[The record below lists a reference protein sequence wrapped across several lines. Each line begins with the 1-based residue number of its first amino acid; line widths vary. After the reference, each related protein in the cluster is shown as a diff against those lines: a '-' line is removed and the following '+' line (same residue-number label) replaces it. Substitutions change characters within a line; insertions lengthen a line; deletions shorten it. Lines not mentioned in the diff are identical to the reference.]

1 MDALTATY
9 RLRNIHDEKERK
21 LFKKRGFAFCTF
33 SGIFRYRSRDGLISH
48 SGLLCIDIDHV
59 GSHLQLD
66 DLRKRLIDDVA
77 MRGTMSEM
85 AVQALLIAA
94 AVVAG
99 VSIRQLNQYLANK
112 AFIKKVA
119 ELRLAIFSQLFNRR
133 LFEANDIHSG
143 DVTSR
148 MAKDIDAVSET
159 LAVQLPQVVV
169 MTIQLVGAFLLM
181 RWFDS
186 RLAWALILIT
196 PLAIIIGKYISHRLK
211 RITLS
216 IREDESRIMARIQ
229 ESVELNVVLRA
240 LQGERWMQDR
250 VEELQDRQTANYIR
264 RSRFMV
270 FSRFALGCTFGLGYM
285 LAFVW
290 GAYGLRTGAIT
301 FGVMTS
307 FLQLVG
313 QIQQPILSLLGAFPS
328 IIYSTASID
337 RLKEM
342 EHGEEKQSCDGEDIT
357 TRTLLGIRMDNVT
370 FRYAKGDREVMSNFS
385 HDFRPGTKTAILGTT
400 GAGKTTLFRLILN
413 FIHPDSGEVT
423 FYGNGFTHA
432 ADKSMR
438 KNVVFVPQGNTLIS
452 GTIRNNLL
460 MAKPD
465 ASDEELH
472 TALHTSCA
480 DFVFDLPQG
489 IDTVLSEHGGGLSEG
504 QAQRI
509 AIARGLLRPG
519 AVFLLDEISSAL
531 DEDTERELFSRL
543 FAARPSTTILL
554 ITHRKKVASLCDERL
569 EI

>member
-1 MDALTATY
+1 MKYARWFIDNSRGI
-9 RLRNIHDEKERK
+9 RLNILVRIM
-21 LFKKRGFAFCTF
+21 A
-33 SGIFRYRSRDGLISH
+33 
-48 SGLLCIDIDHV
+48 GLLQTVLALCV
-59 GSHLQLD
+59 VWLS
-66 DLRKRLIDDVA
+66 KKLIDDVA
-77 MRGTMSEM
+77 MRGTMGEM

-413 FIHPDSGEVT
+413 FIQPDSGEVT

-543 FAARPSTTILL
+543 FTARPSTTILL
-554 ITHRKKVASLCDERL
+554 ITHRKKVAALCDERL

>member
-1 MDALTATY
+1 MKYARWFIDNSRGI
-9 RLRNIHDEKERK
+9 RLNILVRIM
-21 LFKKRGFAFCTF
+21 A
-33 SGIFRYRSRDGLISH
+33 
-48 SGLLCIDIDHV
+48 GLLQTVLALCV
-59 GSHLQLD
+59 VWLS
-66 DLRKRLIDDVA
+66 KRLIDDVA
-77 MRGTMSEM
+77 MKGTMGEM

-342 EHGEEKQSCDGEDIT
+342 EHGEEKQPCDGEDIT
-357 TRTLLGIRMDNVT
+357 TRPLLGIRMDNVT

-413 FIHPDSGEVT
+413 FIQSDSGEVT

-554 ITHRKKVASLCDERL
+554 ITHRKKVAALCDERL

>member
-1 MDALTATY
+1 MKYARWFIDNSRGI
-9 RLRNIHDEKERK
+9 RLNILVRIM
-21 LFKKRGFAFCTF
+21 A
-33 SGIFRYRSRDGLISH
+33 
-48 SGLLCIDIDHV
+48 GLLQTGLALCV
-59 GSHLQLD
+59 VWLS
-66 DLRKRLIDDVA
+66 KRLIDDVA
-77 MRGTMSEM
+77 MTGTMGEM

-342 EHGEEKQSCDGEDIT
+342 EHGEEKQPCDGKDIT

-413 FIHPDSGEVT
+413 FIQPDSGEVT
-423 FYGNGFTHA
+423 FYGNGFSHA

-554 ITHRKKVASLCDERL
+554 ITHRKKVAALCDERL

>member
-1 MDALTATY
+1 MKYARWFIDNSRGI
-9 RLRNIHDEKERK
+9 RLNILVRIM
-21 LFKKRGFAFCTF
+21 A
-33 SGIFRYRSRDGLISH
+33 
-48 SGLLCIDIDHV
+48 GLLQTGLALCV
-59 GSHLQLD
+59 VWLS
-66 DLRKRLIDDVA
+66 KRLIDDVA

-94 AVVAG
+94 AVVTG

-413 FIHPDSGEVT
+413 FIQPDSGEVT
-423 FYGNGFTHA
+423 FYGNGFSHA

>member
-1 MDALTATY
+1 MKYARWFIDNSRGI
-9 RLRNIHDEKERK
+9 RLNILVRIM
-21 LFKKRGFAFCTF
+21 A
-33 SGIFRYRSRDGLISH
+33 
-48 SGLLCIDIDHV
+48 GLLQTVLALCV
-59 GSHLQLD
+59 VWLS
-66 DLRKRLIDDVA
+66 KRLIDDIA
-77 MRGTMSEM
+77 MTGTMGEM

-342 EHGEEKQSCDGEDIT
+342 EHGEEKQSCDGKDIT

-413 FIHPDSGEVT
+413 FIQPDSGEVT

-554 ITHRKKVASLCDERL
+554 ITHRKKVAALCDERL

>member
-1 MDALTATY
+1 MKYARWFIDNSRGI
-9 RLRNIHDEKERK
+9 RLNILVRI
-21 LFKKRGFAFCTF
+21 TV
-33 SGIFRYRSRDGLISH
+33 
-48 SGLLCIDIDHV
+48 GLLQTGLALCV
-59 GSHLQLD
+59 VWLS
-66 DLRKRLIDDVA
+66 KRLIDDVA
-77 MRGTMSEM
+77 MTGTMGEM

-342 EHGEEKQSCDGEDIT
+342 EHGEEKQPYDGEDIT

-413 FIHPDSGEVT
+413 FIQPDSGEVT
-423 FYGNGFTHA
+423 FYGNGFSHA

-452 GTIRNNLL
+452 GTIRNNLQ

-554 ITHRKKVASLCDERL
+554 ITHRKKVAALCDERL

>member
-1 MDALTATY
+1 MKYARWFIDNSRGI
-9 RLRNIHDEKERK
+9 RLNILVRIM
-21 LFKKRGFAFCTF
+21 A
-33 SGIFRYRSRDGLISH
+33 
-48 SGLLCIDIDHV
+48 GLLQTVLALCV
-59 GSHLQLD
+59 VWLS
-66 DLRKRLIDDVA
+66 KKLIDDVA

-342 EHGEEKQSCDGEDIT
+342 EHGEEKQPCDGKDIT

-413 FIHPDSGEVT
+413 FIQPDSGEVT
-423 FYGNGFTHA
+423 FYGNGFSHA

-554 ITHRKKVASLCDERL
+554 ITHRKKVTSLCDERL

>member
-1 MDALTATY
+1 MKYARWFIDNSRGI
-9 RLRNIHDEKERK
+9 RLNILVRIM
-21 LFKKRGFAFCTF
+21 A
-33 SGIFRYRSRDGLISH
+33 
-48 SGLLCIDIDHV
+48 GLLQTVLALCV
-59 GSHLQLD
+59 VWLS
-66 DLRKRLIDDVA
+66 KRLIDDVA

-119 ELRLAIFSQLFNRR
+119 ELRLTIFSQLFNRR

-413 FIHPDSGEVT
+413 FIQPDSGEVT

>member
-1 MDALTATY
+1 MKYARWFIDNSRGI
-9 RLRNIHDEKERK
+9 RLNILVRIM
-21 LFKKRGFAFCTF
+21 A
-33 SGIFRYRSRDGLISH
+33 
-48 SGLLCIDIDHV
+48 GLLQTVLALCV
-59 GSHLQLD
+59 VWLS
-66 DLRKRLIDDVA
+66 KRLIDDVA

-196 PLAIIIGKYISHRLK
+196 PLAIIIVKYISHRLK

-342 EHGEEKQSCDGEDIT
+342 EHGEEKQPCDGEDIT

-413 FIHPDSGEVT
+413 FIQPDSGEVT
-423 FYGNGFTHA
+423 FYGNGFSHA

-554 ITHRKKVASLCDERL
+554 ITHRKKVAALCDERL

>member
-1 MDALTATY
+1 MKYARWFIDNSRGI
-9 RLRNIHDEKERK
+9 RLNILVRIM
-21 LFKKRGFAFCTF
+21 A
-33 SGIFRYRSRDGLISH
+33 
-48 SGLLCIDIDHV
+48 GLLQTVLALCV
-59 GSHLQLD
+59 VWLS
-66 DLRKRLIDDVA
+66 KRLIDDVA

-342 EHGEEKQSCDGEDIT
+342 EHGEEKQPYDGKDIT

-413 FIHPDSGEVT
+413 FIQPESGEVT
-423 FYGNGFTHA
+423 FYGNGFSHA

-554 ITHRKKVASLCDERL
+554 ITHRKKVAALCDERL
-569 EI
+569 KI

>member
-1 MDALTATY
+1 MKYARWFIDNSRGI
-9 RLRNIHDEKERK
+9 RLNIIVRIM
-21 LFKKRGFAFCTF
+21 A
-33 SGIFRYRSRDGLISH
+33 
-48 SGLLCIDIDHV
+48 GLLQTVLALCV
-59 GSHLQLD
+59 VWLS
-66 DLRKRLIDDVA
+66 KRLIDDVA

-342 EHGEEKQSCDGEDIT
+342 EHGEEKQPCDGEDIT

-413 FIHPDSGEVT
+413 FIQPDSGEVT
-423 FYGNGFTHA
+423 FYGNGFSHA

-554 ITHRKKVASLCDERL
+554 ITHRKKVAALCDERL

>member
-1 MDALTATY
+1 MKYARWFIDNSRGI
-9 RLRNIHDEKERK
+9 RLNILVRIM
-21 LFKKRGFAFCTF
+21 A
-33 SGIFRYRSRDGLISH
+33 
-48 SGLLCIDIDHV
+48 GLLQTGLALCV
-59 GSHLQLD
+59 VWLS
-66 DLRKRLIDDVA
+66 KRLIDDVA

-342 EHGEEKQSCDGEDIT
+342 EHGEEKQSCDGKDIT

-413 FIHPDSGEVT
+413 FIQPDSGEVT
-423 FYGNGFTHA
+423 FYGNGFSHA

-554 ITHRKKVASLCDERL
+554 ITHRKKVAALCDERL

>member
-1 MDALTATY
+1 MKYARWFIDNSRGI
-9 RLRNIHDEKERK
+9 RLNILVRIM
-21 LFKKRGFAFCTF
+21 A
-33 SGIFRYRSRDGLISH
+33 
-48 SGLLCIDIDHV
+48 GLLQTGLALCV
-59 GSHLQLD
+59 VWLS
-66 DLRKRLIDDVA
+66 KRLIDDVA

-342 EHGEEKQSCDGEDIT
+342 EHGEEKQPCDGKDIT

-413 FIHPDSGEVT
+413 FIQPDSGEVT
-423 FYGNGFTHA
+423 FYGNGFNHA

-452 GTIRNNLL
+452 GTIRNNLQ

-554 ITHRKKVASLCDERL
+554 ITHRKKVAALCDERL

>member
-1 MDALTATY
+1 MKYARWFIDNSRGI
-9 RLRNIHDEKERK
+9 RLNIIVRIM
-21 LFKKRGFAFCTF
+21 A
-33 SGIFRYRSRDGLISH
+33 
-48 SGLLCIDIDHV
+48 GLLQTVLALCV
-59 GSHLQLD
+59 VWLS
-66 DLRKRLIDDVA
+66 KRLIDDVA

-413 FIHPDSGEVT
+413 FIQPDSGEVT
-423 FYGNGFTHA
+423 FYGNGFSHA

>member
-1 MDALTATY
+1 MKYARWFIDNSRGI
-9 RLRNIHDEKERK
+9 RLNILVRIM
-21 LFKKRGFAFCTF
+21 A
-33 SGIFRYRSRDGLISH
+33 
-48 SGLLCIDIDHV
+48 GLLQTGLALCV
-59 GSHLQLD
+59 VWLS
-66 DLRKRLIDDVA
+66 KRLIDDVA
-77 MRGTMSEM
+77 MTGTMGEM
-85 AVQALLIAA
+85 AMQALLIAA

-413 FIHPDSGEVT
+413 FIQPDSGEVT
-423 FYGNGFTHA
+423 FYGNGFSHA

>member
-1 MDALTATY
+1 MKYARWFIDNSRGI
-9 RLRNIHDEKERK
+9 RLNILVRIM
-21 LFKKRGFAFCTF
+21 A
-33 SGIFRYRSRDGLISH
+33 
-48 SGLLCIDIDHV
+48 GLLQTVLALCV
-59 GSHLQLD
+59 VWLS
-66 DLRKRLIDDVA
+66 KKLIDDVA

-342 EHGEEKQSCDGEDIT
+342 EHGEEKQPCDGEDIT

-413 FIHPDSGEVT
+413 FIQPDSGEVT
-423 FYGNGFTHA
+423 FYGNGFSHA

-519 AVFLLDEISSAL
+519 AVLLLDEISSAL

-554 ITHRKKVASLCDERL
+554 ITHRKKVAALCDERL

>member
-1 MDALTATY
+1 MKYARWFIDNSRGI
-9 RLRNIHDEKERK
+9 RLNILVRIM
-21 LFKKRGFAFCTF
+21 A
-33 SGIFRYRSRDGLISH
+33 
-48 SGLLCIDIDHV
+48 GLLQTGLALCV
-59 GSHLQLD
+59 VWLS
-66 DLRKRLIDDVA
+66 KRLIDDVA

-119 ELRLAIFSQLFNRR
+119 ELRLTIFSQLFNRR

-413 FIHPDSGEVT
+413 FIQPDSGEVT

-554 ITHRKKVASLCDERL
+554 ITHRKKVAALCDERL

>member
-1 MDALTATY
+1 
-9 RLRNIHDEKERK
+9 
-21 LFKKRGFAFCTF
+21 
-33 SGIFRYRSRDGLISH
+33 
-48 SGLLCIDIDHV
+48 
-59 GSHLQLD
+59 
-66 DLRKRLIDDVA
+66 
-77 MRGTMSEM
+77 
-85 AVQALLIAA
+85 
-94 AVVAG
+94 
-99 VSIRQLNQYLANK
+99 
-112 AFIKKVA
+112 
-119 ELRLAIFSQLFNRR
+119 
-133 LFEANDIHSG
+133 
-143 DVTSR
+143 
-148 MAKDIDAVSET
+148 
-159 LAVQLPQVVV
+159 
-169 MTIQLVGAFLLM
+169 
-181 RWFDS
+181 
-186 RLAWALILIT
+186 
-196 PLAIIIGKYISHRLK
+196 
-211 RITLS
+211 
-216 IREDESRIMARIQ
+216 
-229 ESVELNVVLRA
+229 
-240 LQGERWMQDR
+240 
-250 VEELQDRQTANYIR
+250 
-264 RSRFMV
+264 
-270 FSRFALGCTFGLGYM
+270 
-285 LAFVW
+285 
-290 GAYGLRTGAIT
+290 
-301 FGVMTS
+301 
-307 FLQLVG
+307 
-313 QIQQPILSLLGAFPS
+313 
-328 IIYSTASID
+328 
-337 RLKEM
+337 M

-413 FIHPDSGEVT
+413 FIQPDSGEVI

-554 ITHRKKVASLCDERL
+554 ITHRKKVAALCDERL

>member
-1 MDALTATY
+1 MKYARWFIDNSRGI
-9 RLRNIHDEKERK
+9 RLNILVRIM
-21 LFKKRGFAFCTF
+21 A
-33 SGIFRYRSRDGLISH
+33 
-48 SGLLCIDIDHV
+48 GLLQTVLALCV
-59 GSHLQLD
+59 VWLS
-66 DLRKRLIDDVA
+66 KRLIDDVA
-77 MRGTMSEM
+77 MTGTMGEM

-413 FIHPDSGEVT
+413 FIQPDSGEVT

-554 ITHRKKVASLCDERL
+554 ITHRKKVAALCDERL

>member
-1 MDALTATY
+1 MNYARWFIENTRGI
-9 RLRNIHDEKERK
+9 RLNILVRI
-21 LFKKRGFAFCTF
+21 LA
-33 SGIFRYRSRDGLISH
+33 
-48 SGLLCIDIDHV
+48 GLLQTV
-59 GSHLQLD
+59 LALLVVWLS
-66 DLRKRLIDDVA
+66 KMLIDDVA
-77 MRGTMSEM
+77 MTGTIVEM
-85 AVQALLIAA
+85 AIQALLIAA

-99 VSIRQLNQYLANK
+99 VGIRQVNQYLANK
-112 AFIKKVA
+112 SFIKKVA
-119 ELRLAIFSQLFNRR
+119 ELRLSLFSRLFNRC
-133 LFEANDIHSG
+133 LFEDNEIHSG

-186 RLAWALILIT
+186 RLAWALVLIT
-196 PLAIIIGKYISHRLK
+196 PLAIILGKYIAHRLK
-211 RITLS
+211 KITLS
-216 IREDESRIMARIQ
+216 IREDESRIMAKIQ
-229 ESVELNVVLRA
+229 ESVELNAVLRA
-240 LQGERWMQDR
+240 LQGERWMLDR

-313 QIQQPILSLLGAFPS
+313 QIQQPILSLLGSFPS

-342 EHGEEKQSCDGEDIT
+342 DHGEGEQSEKCEDIT
-357 TRTLLGIRMDNVT
+357 TNDVLGIRMDNVT
-370 FRYAKGDREVMSNFS
+370 FRYAKGDREVVSHFS

-400 GAGKTTLFRLILN
+400 GTGKTTLFRLILN
-413 FIHPDSGEVT
+413 FIQPASGEVT
-423 FYGNGFTHA
+423 FYGDGFTHV
-432 ADKSMR
+432 ADKSTR
-438 KNVVFVPQGNTLIS
+438 AHVVFVPQGNTLIS

-465 ASDEELH
+465 ASDEELQ
-472 TALHTSCA
+472 TALYTSCA

-489 IDTVLSEHGGGLSEG
+489 LDTVLSEHGGGLSEG

-519 AVFLLDEISSAL
+519 AVLLLDEISSAL
-531 DEDTERELFSRL
+531 DEATEHELFSRL
-543 FAARPSTTILL
+543 FAARPSTTMLL

-569 EI
+569 PL

>member
-1 MDALTATY
+1 MKYARWFIDNSRGI
-9 RLRNIHDEKERK
+9 RLNILVRIM
-21 LFKKRGFAFCTF
+21 A
-33 SGIFRYRSRDGLISH
+33 
-48 SGLLCIDIDHV
+48 GLLQTVLALCV
-59 GSHLQLD
+59 VWLS
-66 DLRKRLIDDVA
+66 KRLIDDVA
-77 MRGTMSEM
+77 MTGTMGEM

-342 EHGEEKQSCDGEDIT
+342 EHGEEKQPCDGEDIT

-413 FIHPDSGEVT
+413 FIQPDSGEVT
-423 FYGNGFTHA
+423 FYGDGFSHA

-554 ITHRKKVASLCDERL
+554 ITHRKKVAALCDERL

>member
-1 MDALTATY
+1 MKYARWFIDNSRGI
-9 RLRNIHDEKERK
+9 RLNILVRIM
-21 LFKKRGFAFCTF
+21 A
-33 SGIFRYRSRDGLISH
+33 
-48 SGLLCIDIDHV
+48 GLLQTGLALCV
-59 GSHLQLD
+59 VWLS
-66 DLRKRLIDDVA
+66 KRLIDDVA

-342 EHGEEKQSCDGEDIT
+342 EHGEEKQPCDGEDIT

-413 FIHPDSGEVT
+413 FIQPDSGEVT

-519 AVFLLDEISSAL
+519 VVFLLDEISSAL

-554 ITHRKKVASLCDERL
+554 ITHRKKVAALCDERL

>member
-1 MDALTATY
+1 MKYARWFIDNSRGI
-9 RLRNIHDEKERK
+9 RLNILVRIM
-21 LFKKRGFAFCTF
+21 A
-33 SGIFRYRSRDGLISH
+33 
-48 SGLLCIDIDHV
+48 GLLQTGLALCV
-59 GSHLQLD
+59 VWLS
-66 DLRKRLIDDVA
+66 KRLIDDVA
-77 MRGTMSEM
+77 MTGTMGEM

-119 ELRLAIFSQLFNRR
+119 ELRLVIFSQLFNRR
-133 LFEANDIHSG
+133 LFEDNDIHSG

-342 EHGEEKQSCDGEDIT
+342 EHGEEKQPCDGEDIT

-385 HDFRPGTKTAILGTT
+385 HVFRPGTKTAILGTT

-413 FIHPDSGEVT
+413 FIQPDSGEVT
-423 FYGNGFTHA
+423 FYDGNGFSHA

-554 ITHRKKVASLCDERL
+554 ITHRKKVAALCDERL

>member
-1 MDALTATY
+1 MKYARWFIDNSRGI
-9 RLRNIHDEKERK
+9 RLNILVRIM
-21 LFKKRGFAFCTF
+21 A
-33 SGIFRYRSRDGLISH
+33 
-48 SGLLCIDIDHV
+48 GLLQTVLALCV
-59 GSHLQLD
+59 VWLS
-66 DLRKRLIDDVA
+66 KRLIDDVA
-77 MRGTMSEM
+77 MTGTMGEM
-85 AVQALLIAA
+85 AIQALLIAA

-342 EHGEEKQSCDGEDIT
+342 EHGEEKQPCDGEDIT

-413 FIHPDSGEVT
+413 IIQPDSGEVT
-423 FYGNGFTHA
+423 FYGNGFSHA

-554 ITHRKKVASLCDERL
+554 ITHRKKVAALCDERL

>member
-1 MDALTATY
+1 MKYARWFIDNSRGI
-9 RLRNIHDEKERK
+9 RLNILVRIM
-21 LFKKRGFAFCTF
+21 A
-33 SGIFRYRSRDGLISH
+33 
-48 SGLLCIDIDHV
+48 GLLQTGLALCV
-59 GSHLQLD
+59 VWLS
-66 DLRKRLIDDVA
+66 KRLIDDVA

-85 AVQALLIAA
+85 AIQALLIAA

-342 EHGEEKQSCDGEDIT
+342 EHGEEKQPCDGEDIT

-413 FIHPDSGEVT
+413 FIQPDSGEVT
-423 FYGNGFTHA
+423 FYGNGFNHA

-554 ITHRKKVASLCDERL
+554 ITHRKKVAALCDEHL
-569 EI
+569 EIR

>member
-1 MDALTATY
+1 MKYARWFIDNSRGI
-9 RLRNIHDEKERK
+9 RLNILVRIM
-21 LFKKRGFAFCTF
+21 A
-33 SGIFRYRSRDGLISH
+33 
-48 SGLLCIDIDHV
+48 GLLQTVLALCV
-59 GSHLQLD
+59 VWLS
-66 DLRKRLIDDVA
+66 KKLIDDVA

-413 FIHPDSGEVT
+413 FIQPDSGEVT
-423 FYGNGFTHA
+423 FYGNGFSHA

-472 TALHTSCA
+472 AALHTSCA

-554 ITHRKKVASLCDERL
+554 ITHRKKVAALCDERL

>member
-1 MDALTATY
+1 MKYARWFIDNSRGI
-9 RLRNIHDEKERK
+9 RLNILVRIM
-21 LFKKRGFAFCTF
+21 A
-33 SGIFRYRSRDGLISH
+33 
-48 SGLLCIDIDHV
+48 GLLQTGLALCV
-59 GSHLQLD
+59 VWLS
-66 DLRKRLIDDVA
+66 KRLIDDVA

-181 RWFDS
+181 KWFDS

-342 EHGEEKQSCDGEDIT
+342 EHGEEKQPCDGEDIT

-413 FIHPDSGEVT
+413 FIQPDSGEVT
-423 FYGNGFTHA
+423 FYGNGFSHA

>member
-1 MDALTATY
+1 MKYARWFIDNSRGI
-9 RLRNIHDEKERK
+9 RLNILVRIM
-21 LFKKRGFAFCTF
+21 A
-33 SGIFRYRSRDGLISH
+33 
-48 SGLLCIDIDHV
+48 GLLQTGLALCV
-59 GSHLQLD
+59 VWLS
-66 DLRKRLIDDVA
+66 KRLIDDVA

-413 FIHPDSGEVT
+413 FIQPDSGEVT
-423 FYGNGFTHA
+423 FYGNGFSHA

-452 GTIRNNLL
+452 GTIRNNLQ

>member
-1 MDALTATY
+1 MKYARWFIDNSRGI
-9 RLRNIHDEKERK
+9 RLNILVRIM
-21 LFKKRGFAFCTF
+21 A
-33 SGIFRYRSRDGLISH
+33 
-48 SGLLCIDIDHV
+48 GLLQTGLALCV
-59 GSHLQLD
+59 VWLS
-66 DLRKRLIDDVA
+66 KRLIDDVA
-77 MRGTMSEM
+77 MTGTMSEM
-85 AVQALLIAA
+85 AIQALLIAA

-342 EHGEEKQSCDGEDIT
+342 EHGEEKQPCDGEDIT

-413 FIHPDSGEVT
+413 FIQPDSGEVT
-423 FYGNGFTHA
+423 FYGNGFSHA

>member
-1 MDALTATY
+1 MKYARWFIDNSRGI
-9 RLRNIHDEKERK
+9 RLNILVRIM
-21 LFKKRGFAFCTF
+21 A
-33 SGIFRYRSRDGLISH
+33 
-48 SGLLCIDIDHV
+48 GLLQTVLALCV
-59 GSHLQLD
+59 VWLS
-66 DLRKRLIDDVA
+66 KRLIDDVA
-77 MRGTMSEM
+77 LTGTMSEM
-85 AVQALLIAA
+85 AIQALLIAA

-342 EHGEEKQSCDGEDIT
+342 EHGEEKQPCDGEDIT
-357 TRTLLGIRMDNVT
+357 TRTMLGIRMDNVT

-413 FIHPDSGEVT
+413 FIQPDSGEVT

-452 GTIRNNLL
+452 GTIRNNLQ

-554 ITHRKKVASLCDERL
+554 ITHRKKVAALCDERL

>member
-1 MDALTATY
+1 MKYARWFIDNSRGI
-9 RLRNIHDEKERK
+9 RLNILVRIM
-21 LFKKRGFAFCTF
+21 A
-33 SGIFRYRSRDGLISH
+33 
-48 SGLLCIDIDHV
+48 GLLQTVLALCV
-59 GSHLQLD
+59 VWLS
-66 DLRKRLIDDVA
+66 KRLIDDVA
-77 MRGTMSEM
+77 LTGTMREM

-413 FIHPDSGEVT
+413 FIQPDSGEVT

-531 DEDTERELFSRL
+531 DEDTERELFSRI

>member
-1 MDALTATY
+1 MKYARWFIDNSRGI
-9 RLRNIHDEKERK
+9 RLNILVRIM
-21 LFKKRGFAFCTF
+21 A
-33 SGIFRYRSRDGLISH
+33 
-48 SGLLCIDIDHV
+48 GLLQTGLALCV
-59 GSHLQLD
+59 VWLS
-66 DLRKRLIDDVA
+66 KRLIDDVA

-133 LFEANDIHSG
+133 LFEDNDIHSG

-413 FIHPDSGEVT
+413 FIQPDSGEVT
-423 FYGNGFTHA
+423 FYGNGFSHA

-554 ITHRKKVASLCDERL
+554 ITHRKKVAALCDERL

>member
-1 MDALTATY
+1 MKYARWFIDNSRGI
-9 RLRNIHDEKERK
+9 RLNILVRIM
-21 LFKKRGFAFCTF
+21 A
-33 SGIFRYRSRDGLISH
+33 
-48 SGLLCIDIDHV
+48 GLLQTGLALCV
-59 GSHLQLD
+59 VWLS
-66 DLRKRLIDDVA
+66 KRLIDDVA
-77 MRGTMSEM
+77 MTGTMGEM

-148 MAKDIDAVSET
+148 MTKDIDAVSET

-342 EHGEEKQSCDGEDIT
+342 EHGEEKQPCDGEDIT

-413 FIHPDSGEVT
+413 FIQPDSGEVT
-423 FYGNGFTHA
+423 FYGNGFNHA

-543 FAARPSTTILL
+543 FTARPSTTILL
-554 ITHRKKVASLCDERL
+554 ITHRKKVAALCDERL

>member
-1 MDALTATY
+1 MKYARWFIDNSRGI
-9 RLRNIHDEKERK
+9 RLNILVRIM
-21 LFKKRGFAFCTF
+21 A
-33 SGIFRYRSRDGLISH
+33 
-48 SGLLCIDIDHV
+48 GLLQTVLALCV
-59 GSHLQLD
+59 VWLS
-66 DLRKRLIDDVA
+66 KKLIDDVA

-94 AVVAG
+94 AVVTG

-342 EHGEEKQSCDGEDIT
+342 EHGEEKQPCDGEDIT

-413 FIHPDSGEVT
+413 FIQPDSGEVT
-423 FYGNGFTHA
+423 FYGNGFSHA

>member
-1 MDALTATY
+1 MKYARWFIDNSRGI
-9 RLRNIHDEKERK
+9 RLNILVRIM
-21 LFKKRGFAFCTF
+21 A
-33 SGIFRYRSRDGLISH
+33 
-48 SGLLCIDIDHV
+48 GLLQTGLALCV
-59 GSHLQLD
+59 VWLS
-66 DLRKRLIDDVA
+66 KRLIDDVA

-413 FIHPDSGEVT
+413 FIQPDSGEVT

-432 ADKSMR
+432 ADKSLR

-554 ITHRKKVASLCDERL
+554 ITHRKKVAALCDERL

>member
-1 MDALTATY
+1 MKYARWFIDNSRGI
-9 RLRNIHDEKERK
+9 RLNILVRIM
-21 LFKKRGFAFCTF
+21 A
-33 SGIFRYRSRDGLISH
+33 
-48 SGLLCIDIDHV
+48 GLLQTGLALCV
-59 GSHLQLD
+59 VWLS
-66 DLRKRLIDDVA
+66 KRLIDDVA

-342 EHGEEKQSCDGEDIT
+342 EHGKEKQPCSGEDIT
-357 TRTLLGIRMDNVT
+357 TCTLLGIRMDNVT

-413 FIHPDSGEVT
+413 FIQPDSGEVT
-423 FYGNGFTHA
+423 FYGNGFSHA

-554 ITHRKKVASLCDERL
+554 ITHRKKVAALCDERL

>member
-1 MDALTATY
+1 MKYARWFIDNSRGI
-9 RLRNIHDEKERK
+9 RLNILVRIM
-21 LFKKRGFAFCTF
+21 A
-33 SGIFRYRSRDGLISH
+33 
-48 SGLLCIDIDHV
+48 GLLQTVLALCV
-59 GSHLQLD
+59 VWLS
-66 DLRKRLIDDVA
+66 KRLIDDVA
-77 MRGTMSEM
+77 MTGTMGEM

-181 RWFDS
+181 RWFYS

-413 FIHPDSGEVT
+413 FIQPDSGEVT
-423 FYGNGFTHA
+423 FYGNGFNHA

-554 ITHRKKVASLCDERL
+554 ITHRKKVTSLCDERL

>member
-1 MDALTATY
+1 MKYARWFIDNSRGI
-9 RLRNIHDEKERK
+9 RLNILVRIM
-21 LFKKRGFAFCTF
+21 A
-33 SGIFRYRSRDGLISH
+33 
-48 SGLLCIDIDHV
+48 GLLQTGLALCV
-59 GSHLQLD
+59 VWLS
-66 DLRKRLIDDVA
+66 KRLIDDVA

-413 FIHPDSGEVT
+413 FIQPDSGEVT
-423 FYGNGFTHA
+423 FYGNGFSHA
-432 ADKSMR
+432 ADKNMR

>member
-1 MDALTATY
+1 MKYARWFIDNSRGI
-9 RLRNIHDEKERK
+9 RLNILVRIM
-21 LFKKRGFAFCTF
+21 A
-33 SGIFRYRSRDGLISH
+33 
-48 SGLLCIDIDHV
+48 GLLQTVLALCV
-59 GSHLQLD
+59 VWLS
-66 DLRKRLIDDVA
+66 KRLIDDVA
-77 MRGTMSEM
+77 MTGTMGEM
-85 AVQALLIAA
+85 AMQALLIAA

-413 FIHPDSGEVT
+413 FIQPDSGEVT
-423 FYGNGFTHA
+423 FYGNGFSHA